1 MTSSEAIGYVSA
13 TCSLGTL
20 LLGVSER
27 GICWLT
33 LGDEDTALL
42 AQLRRRWPHRAL
54 RASAAAQHAELA
66 YALQVVEQPGGA
78 WGPGPAIDLVGT
90 DFQRLVWQQLRAIPP
105 GSVISYAELARR
117 VGRPRAYRA
126 VAQACGANPV
136 AVLVPCHRV
145 IASDG
150 RLGGFGLGLARKA
163 ELLRREGVN
172 PRPSLPSV
180 ACGAHDGSPLF
191 ANMSVHE
198 HA

>member
-13 TCSLGTL
+13 ACSLGTL
-20 LLGVSER
+20 LLGASER

-42 AQLRRRWPHRAL
+42 AQLRRRWPHRTL

-66 YALQVVEQPGGA
+66 YALQWVEQPGGA

-90 DFQRLVWQQLRAIPP
+90 DFQHLVWQQLRAIPP

-117 VGRPRAYRA
+117 VGRPRSYRA

-180 ACGAHDGSPLF
+180 ACGARDGSPLF